1 MPPRSTCLAVQN
13 TLKFLSG
20 QFINNITDNLR
31 PGPYIVRDAF
41 IYNFGRR
48 PTWWLTAIMAL
59 GMVIVFELAISAVRR
74 IYWPQ
79 DQDLMQEAER
89 FAGVMDVMKEHAA
102 EIGEA
107 GATATATGGD
117 GKRASRDSAAGT
129 RPSQQHEWNGFGSQR
144 RRSRKISGDVYGA
157 PPFMATPEE
166 RDVDPLGGAESAVG
180 SSRDNTKGKQQSA
193 STSAYQVGS

>member
-1 MPPRSTCLAVQN
+1 MSGRSIN
-13 TLKFLSG
+13 TY
-20 QFINNITDNLR
+20 ITDEPR

-48 PTWWLTAIMAL
+48 PTWWLTAIMTLA
-59 GMVIVFELAISAVRR
+59 MVIVFELAVSAVRR

-89 FAGVMDVMKEHAA
+89 YAGVLDVMKEHAA
-102 EIGEA
+102 EMGEA

-117 GKRASRDSAAGT
+117 GKRASHDSAADA
-129 RPSQQHEWNGFGSQR
+129 RPSQQHEWNGLGSQRGGR

-166 RDVDPLGGAESAVG
+166 RDVDPLDDVGSGIG
-180 SSRDNTKGKQQSA
+180 SSRDHVRGKQKSA
-193 STSAYQVGS
+193 STSAYQMGS